1 MICFDKTIRM
11 RSRRLEVEKIPC
23 HDLESVGNYVL
34 VESNK
39 WKGLRN
45 ESGILLLTPIYD
57 DIDVMADINMCILKL
72 RDTYILYDLLS
83 KNTVDLPLMNAYH
96 RYGYVLEVMTKNGA
110 GLFSCRLRKMLIP
123 PHYIETTHIDS
134 GRYLWVKM
142 VDDDFGFYD
151 TQTSIVVKCPKGTSL
166 CLECDEDYMFVVVD
180 NEVKCIN
187 QSGIFDSGILRR
199 FALENGGRVKLC
211 NHNANSTIIA
221 DIYGHIIN

>member
-1 MICFDKTIRM
+1 MSSFDKTIRI
-11 RSRRLEVEKIPC
+11 RSRRLEVENSPC
-23 HDLESVGNYVL
+23 HDLESIGNYVL

-39 WKGLRN
+39 WKGLRS
-45 ESGILLLTPIYD
+45 ESGMMLLTPIYD
-57 DIDVMADINMCILKL
+57 DIDVMVDINICILKL

-83 KNTVDLPLMNAYH
+83 KSTADLPLMNAYH
-96 RYGYVLEVMTKNGA
+96 RYGFVLEVMTENGA

-134 GRYLWVKM
+134 GRYLWVKT
-142 VDDDFGFYD
+142 VDNDFGFYD
-151 TQTSIVVKCPKGTSL
+151 TQTSCVIKCPKGTNL
-166 CLECDEDYMFVVVD
+166 CLESDEDYMFVVVD

-187 QSGIFDSGILRR
+187 RSGLFDSNILRR

-211 NHNANSTIIA
+211 NHNMNRTIIA